1 MRKLHNKIQLK
12 ETRKVLRTNSTSA
25 EATLWKSLKNKNLDG
40 RKFRRQH
47 SIHNYIV
54 DFYCPSERII
64 IELDGAFHLDFINQ
78 QKDHER
84 DQQLERLGYKVLR
97 FENKFVFEDIEMVLN
112 SIREAYQNP

>member
-1 MRKLHNKIQLK
+1 L
-12 ETRKVLRTNSTSA
+12 
-25 EATLWKSLKNKNLDG
+25 
-40 RKFRRQH
+40 
-47 SIHNYIV
+47 
-54 DFYCPSERII
+54 PSERII
-64 IELDGAFHLDFINQ
+64 IELDGAFHLDFIKQ